1 MSVFSLEESEKGFL
15 GFACF
20 QLWFSVDNDWNCV
33 LISLTIPKELHSFNC
48 LCLLASLSACSN
60 SWRSWLLSLLMLP
73 LMLQILWPSL
83 AQNFSEQSHLGW
95 QFSLSLTSATFSWKV
110 SSHQDFSILQGS
122 RSQILRV
129 ATDNSVR
136 FSHLNSGVWLLLLF
150 LFLPWTWQ
158 DSCILCVPCHLSF
171 CDFLF
176 HQVWLNPASI
186 LQEVKVSLAWDMV

>member
-150 LFLPWTWQ
+150 LF
-158 DSCILCVPCHLSF
+158 
-171 CDFLF
+171 F
-176 HQVWLNPASI
+176 HGLGKTPASS
-186 LQEVKVSLAWDMV
+186 VFRATWVSVTFYFTRFDWTQLLYYKR